1 MENNTSQLQ
10 PITPTDFYNYW
21 DLKSVRS
28 LEEHNAPL
36 SFFKPFIDTI
46 PKLTLG
52 EYYWQI
58 FSNEYPSP
66 KILMLG
72 GAVNKLTPYEGQD
85 LTSLSTH
92 DFFSFFYP
100 NDLKHTMTFVAK
112 AFEILFSIN
121 VEERKNYNISIYTK
135 IKNGEGHYV
144 WNSLQYPALYFD
156 ENGGLLYGL
165 VLYTNIHHLMKPDAQ
180 PMLTILD
187 SSNQSNQ
194 IFTCYSPDTQKGI
207 EKSYPT
213 LNRREREI
221 IALLSQGKVSKEIS
235 DILGISKSTVDN
247 YRQGLLKKFEVKS
260 SAELVIKA
268 LIL

>member
-1 MENNTSQLQ
+1 MTDDTLQLK
-10 PITPTDFYNYW
+10 PITPKDFFNYW
-21 DLKSVRS
+21 DSKSVNNIDVS
-28 LEEHNAPL
+28 NLPFT
-36 SFFKPFIDTI
+36 FFKPFIDTI

-58 FSNEYPSP
+58 FNNEYPSP

-72 GAVNKLTPYEGQD
+72 GAVNKLTPYESQD
-85 LTSLSTH
+85 LIKFNTH
-92 DFFSFFYP
+92 DYFSFFYP
-100 NDLKHTMTFVAK
+100 DDLKHTMTFLSK
-112 AFEILFSIN
+112 AFEVLFSLNI
-121 VEERKNYNISIYTK
+121 EERKNYNITIYTR

-156 ENGGLLYGL
+156 ENGAMLYGL
-165 VLYTNIHHLMKPDAQ
+165 VLYTNIHHLMKPNAQ

-187 SSNQSNQ
+187 SSNKSKQ
-194 IFTCYSPDTQKGI
+194 IFTCYSPDTQEVI
-207 EKSYPT
+207 EKNYPS
-213 LNRREREI
+213 LNHREREI

-247 YRQGLLKKFEVKS
+247 YRQGLLKKFDVKS